1 MVPPSAYQPLGQPP
15 RVILDDELVSK
26 DTTNNENED
35 TAIAP
40 LAGSTPLSMTM
51 GLAALTESKSNK
63 NGDKLNAVVRFSKG
77 THQSFSLSNPD
88 ADQSVFN
95 ELMHQSMSFFNSSG
109 KSLSIKNSD
118 VIAQ

>member
-15 RVILDDELVSK
+15 RVILDDVLVSK

-40 LAGSTPLSMTM
+40 LAGSTPLFMMM
-51 GLAALTESKSNK
+51 GLDVVTESKNDK
-63 NGDKLNAVVRFSKG
+63 NGDKLKAVVRFSKG
-77 THQSFSLSNPD
+77 EHRSFCVSSPD